1 MSAQKIHNPFC
12 FNSSMVETM
21 LATRTTGIYFDRT
34 GRGFGHGGGE
44 PDAAALG
51 DNDAVRAGG
60 LCGSDD
66 GAQIMRVLDVVADD
80 DKGRLV
86 AGLGKDVLHGGE
98 VVAGGHG
105 GHALMDYTAAQG
117 VQLLRCGVFDGHAA
131 LLGQGDD
138 LAHAAAVSALEDV
151 DAVDGAAFFE
161 RLGDGVA
168 ACDDRTFP
176 GVWFGCKFF
185 GHC

>member
-1 MSAQKIHNPFC
+1 
-12 FNSSMVETM
+12 
-21 LATRTTGIYFDRT
+21 
-34 GRGFGHGGGE
+34 
-44 PDAAALG
+44 
-51 DNDAVRAGG
+51 
-60 LCGSDD
+60 
-66 GAQIMRVLDVVADD
+66 MRVLDVVADD

-138 LAHAAAVSALEDV
+138 LAHAAAVSALEDI

-168 ACDDRTFP
+168 ACDDRAFP
-176 GVWFGCKFF
+176 GIWFGCKFF